1 MFVKTISQL
10 IKPISQINSI
20 TSITPITSQI
30 ARNLHLTSQYKARD
44 IPVSTAMV
52 NPEKSPAHFIAGEVK
67 YGSTNYKPM
76 PVVIE
81 RGQGCNV
88 WDVTGRRYLDFLAC
102 FATMAHGYSHPRIL
116 AAITE
121 QASKIT
127 LTSRVFYH
135 NKLAPFQELLCKTFG
150 FDKMMPTNTGV
161 EATESA
167 VKLARRWA
175 YDVKGV
181 QQNQAV
187 VLFPRG
193 NFWGRSIAAVSASTD
208 PSSYGGYG
216 PYVPHSS
223 FQTIPYNDI
232 PAFETVLKSNPN
244 IAAYVLEAIQGEA
257 GVIVP
262 REGYLSD
269 VRALCTKY
277 NVLMVVDEVQTGLGR
292 TGKPLAVNYEDVKP
306 DMLTLG
312 KALSGGVMPV
322 SCVLGREDVITTIK
336 PGQHGSTFGGN
347 PLGCAIGIEAIKVL
361 FEEGLID
368 NSFAMGEYLR
378 SELRAIQ
385 SKLPHLI
392 KEVRGKGLLNAVEV
406 NPDVADAG
414 DLCTQMVKRGLL
426 VKPTHGTVIRMS
438 PALVVTKEQIDEAV
452 GIMYSVF
459 SKY

>member
-1 MFVKTISQL
+1 MLIKSVLPFVKSTNVIFGL
-10 IKPISQINSI
+10 
-20 TSITPITSQI
+20 
-30 ARNLHLTSQYKARD
+30 RNFHLTGIMRGRD
-44 IPVSTAMV
+44 IPVCAVPS
-52 NPEKSPAHFIAGEVK
+52 NPEKTPNYFISEEVK

-81 RGQGCNV
+81 RGQGCYV

-102 FATMAHGYSHPRIL
+102 FATVAHGYGHPRIL
-116 AAITE
+116 AAMTE
-121 QASKIT
+121 QANKIT

-135 NKLAPFQELLCKTFG
+135 NKLAPFQKLLCNILG

-223 FQTIPYNDI
+223 FQTIPYDDI
-232 PAFETVLKSNPN
+232 PALETALKSNPN

-262 REGYLSD
+262 RDGYLSD

-292 TGKPLAVNYEDVKP
+292 TGKPLAVNYENVKP
-306 DMLTLG
+306 DLLTLG
-312 KALSGGVMPV
+312 KALSAGIMPV
-322 SCVLGREDVITTIK
+322 SCVLGRDDVITTIK

-347 PLGCAIGIEAIKVL
+347 PLGCAIGIEAVNVL
-361 FEEGLID
+361 YEEGLID
-368 NSFAMGEYLR
+368 NSFKMGEYLR
-378 SELRAIQ
+378 GELRAIK
-385 SKLPHLI
+385 SKFPYLI
-392 KEVRGKGLLNAVEV
+392 KNVRGKGLLNALEV
-406 NPDVADAG
+406 NPEFADAG
-414 DLCTQMVKRGLL
+414 ELCMEMVKRGLL
-426 VKPTHGTVIRMS
+426 VKPTHRTVIRMS
-438 PALVVTKEQIDEAV
+438 PALIITKEQIDEAV
-452 GIMYSVF
+452 GIMYSVL
-459 SKY
+459 SKHN